1 MWGTIAS
8 IAVQGGTA
16 LISGVQAMKMRKEQ
30 QKSEQEAARLMQDIY
45 NELEKNQYAAVGLPM
60 KSFEL
65 EREALAAQ
73 GAQAVQAG
81 AESERT
87 AAATAGLTMSQYR
100 KALRDIQS
108 EQADKMLELDLLT
121 AQEAARKGDI
131 KMQFKAQEAEGAAAA
146 AADYE
151 QRKLAAVGG
160 AIEGVVGA
168 AGTAMSAIPL
178 FKATEGV
185 RTVSNIEDAYNQA
198 LKQGNLSQDLYDAN
212 GNPLSASRAMAKR
225 LGLDDAKLKELGM
238 FTDAGEFDEAKF
250 KTYLSSQPKQDIQFL
265 LGSFEPSSL
274 QRTSDVRGLPSLKKL
289 QQESLGENKFDTS
302 KIDALRGLYDQY
314 SGVSVPS
321 STQLYDNLGWM
332 ANPSRN

>member
-1 MWGTIAS
+1 MWGTIAQ
-8 IAVQGGTA
+8 IAVQAGTA
-16 LISGVQAMKMRKEQ
+16 LISGVQAQKMRKEQ

-45 NELEKNQYAAVGLPM
+45 GELEKNQYAAVGLPM

-160 AIEGVVGA
+160 AIEGVIGA

-178 FKATEGV
+178 FKATKGV
-185 RTVSNIEDAYNQA
+185 RAASDITDSYNQA
-198 LKQGNLSQDLYDAN
+198 LKSGNLAPDLYDAS
-212 GNPLSASRAMAKR
+212 GNPLNASQAIAKR

-238 FTDAGEFDEAKF
+238 YDKDTNMFNDDRFMDYVSILPEEDLQSVFRSG
-250 KTYLSSQPKQDIQFL
+250 
-265 LGSFEPSSL
+265 FEPSSL
-274 QRTSDVRGLPSLKKL
+274 QQV
-289 QQESLGENKFDTS
+289 NKNAALM
-302 KIDALRGLYDQY
+302 ID
-314 SGVSVPS
+314 
-321 STQLYDNLGWM
+321 M
-332 ANPSRN
+332 ADGGTTYVGQNPLEEYRRRIQAVTGKNR

>member
-1 MWGTIAS
+1 MWGTIAQ
-8 IAVQGGTA
+8 IAVQAGTS
-16 LISGVQAMKMRKEQ
+16 LISGVQAQKMRKEQ
-30 QKSEQEAARLMQDIY
+30 RKSEQEAAKLMQDIY
-45 NELEKNQYAAVGLPM
+45 GELEKNQYAAVGLPM

-87 AAATAGLTMSQYR
+87 AAATAGLTMAQYR

-160 AIEGVVGA
+160 AIEGVIGA

-178 FKATEGV
+178 FKATKGV
-185 RTVSNIEDAYNQA
+185 RTTSDITDAYNQA
-198 LKQGNLSQDLYDAN
+198 LKSGNLSPDLYDAN
-212 GNPLSASRAMAKR
+212 GNPLSAAKAMAKR
-225 LGLDDAKLKELGM
+225 LSLDDAKLKELGM
-238 FTDAGEFDEAKF
+238 FTDAGEFDEPKF
-250 KTYLSSQPKQDIQFL
+250 MDYVSKLPVEDLQSVLRS
-265 LGSFEPSSL
+265 GFEPSA
-274 QRTSDVRGLPSLKKL
+274 L
-289 QQESLGENKFDTS
+289 QQVEGVDRRVQLMVDRKDGKPVYMGQPAFTEEDYITPNRFGQNFQN
-302 KIDALRGLYDQY
+302 ILRSVTGL
-314 SGVSVPS
+314 
-321 STQLYDNLGWM
+321 N
-332 ANPSRN
+332 R

>member
-1 MWGTIAS
+1 
-8 IAVQGGTA
+8 
-16 LISGVQAMKMRKEQ
+16 
-30 QKSEQEAARLMQDIY
+30 
-45 NELEKNQYAAVGLPM
+45 M

-160 AIEGVVGA
+160 AIEGVIGA

-178 FKATEGV
+178 FKATKGV
-185 RTVSNIEDAYNQA
+185 RAASDITDSYNQA
-198 LKQGNLSQDLYDAN
+198 LKSGNLAPDLYDAS
-212 GNPLSASRAMAKR
+212 GNPLNASQAIAKR

-238 FTDAGEFDEAKF
+238 YDKDTNMFNDDRFMDYVSKLPEEDLQSVFRSG
-250 KTYLSSQPKQDIQFL
+250 
-265 LGSFEPSSL
+265 FEPSSL
-274 QRTSDVRGLPSLKKL
+274 QQV
-289 QQESLGENKFDTS
+289 NKNAALM
-302 KIDALRGLYDQY
+302 ID
-314 SGVSVPS
+314 
-321 STQLYDNLGWM
+321 M
-332 ANPSRN
+332 ADGGTTYVGQNPLEEYRRRIQAVTGKNR

>member
-8 IAVQGGTA
+8 IAVQAGTS
-16 LISGVQAMKMRKEQ
+16 LISGVQAQKMRKEQ
-30 QKSEQEAARLMQDIY
+30 RKSEQEAANLMKDIY
-45 NELEKNQYAAVGLPM
+45 NELEKNQYAAVALPM

-160 AIEGVVGA
+160 AIEGAIGA
-168 AGTAMSAIPL
+168 AGTAMAAIPL
-178 FKATEGV
+178 FKASKGV
-185 RTVSNIEDAYNQA
+185 RAASNLEDAYQKA
-198 LKQGNLSQDLYDAN
+198 FGMGNLSPDLYDSS
-212 GNPLSASRAMAKR
+212 GNPLSASMAIAKR
-225 LGLDDAKLKELGM
+225 LGLDEAKLKELGM
-238 FTDAGEFDEAKF
+238 YTEAGQFDDAKF
-250 KTYLSSQPKQDIQFL
+250 RTYVSQLPEVDLQDVL
-265 LGSFEPSSL
+265 RSGFEPSSL
-274 QRTSDVRGLPSLKKL
+274 QQVKPQLMIDRADGKAVYQGEPAPEYDRRFGFGQNFQNILQSVTGL
-289 QQESLGENKFDTS
+289 N
-302 KIDALRGLYDQY
+302 R
-314 SGVSVPS
+314 
-321 STQLYDNLGWM
+321 
-332 ANPSRN
+332 

>member
-1 MWGTIAS
+1 MWGTIAQ
-8 IAVQGGTA
+8 IAVQAGTA
-16 LISGVQAMKMRKEQ
+16 LISGVQAQKMRKEQ

-45 NELEKNQYAAVGLPM
+45 GELEKNQYAAVGLPM

-73 GAQAVQAG
+73 GVQAVQAG

-87 AAATAGLTMSQYR
+87 ATATAGLTMSQYR

-146 AADYE
+146 TADFE
-151 QRKLAAVGG
+151 QRKLASVGG

-178 FKATEGV
+178 FKATQGV
-185 RTVSNIEDAYNQA
+185 KAVSNLEDAYNSA
-198 LKQGNLSQDLYDAN
+198 LKNGTLSPDLYDAS
-212 GNPLSASRAMAKR
+212 GKPLTAIQAMIKRA
-225 LGLDDAKLKELGM
+225 GISE
-238 FTDAGEFDEAKF
+238 DE
-250 KTYLSSQPKQDIQFL
+250 
-265 LGSFEPSSL
+265 
-274 QRTSDVRGLPSLKKL
+274 LKK
-289 QQESLGENKFDTS
+289 Q
-302 KIDALRGLYDQY
+302 GLYDEKTGMLLEGKAKDYLATLPMGDLQTVLR
-314 SGVSVPS
+314 SGFEPAMLQQAKGVDKRV
-321 STQLYDNLGWM
+321 QLMVDMADGLPVYAGQSPIQEYRKRNNLPPYDIPAGVGGYGSEQFILDK
-332 ANPSRN
+332 

>member
-314 SGVSVPS
+314 SGVSIPS
-321 STQLYDNLGWM
+321 SAQLYDNLSWM